1 MKKMTNEM
9 KDDLLLIIWLIFA
22 CMAIFFSRREKVKA
36 EICYSNSENS
46 NWDQFNL
53 VRKLSVEKIRSYK
66 GLENLSEEK
75 ALQAIDALYQLSIIS
90 YNSIKNQGSISVDTE
105 GIR

>member
-9 KDDLLLIIWLIFA
+9 KDDLLIIIWLIFV
-22 CMAIFFSRREKVKA
+22 CITIFFGKHEKVKPN
-36 EICYSNSENS
+36 ISYTTSENGE
-46 NWDQFNL
+46 WDQFNL

-105 GIR
+105 GIM